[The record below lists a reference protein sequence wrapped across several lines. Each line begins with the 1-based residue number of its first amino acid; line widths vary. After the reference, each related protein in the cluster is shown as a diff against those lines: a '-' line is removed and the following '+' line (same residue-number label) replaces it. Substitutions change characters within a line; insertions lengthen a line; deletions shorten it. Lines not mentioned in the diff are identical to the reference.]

1 MDGVSMMQSSYRP
14 QAPAPTPTTEAKN
27 YPSVDYAGEKDTVVP
42 GKEYTFRA
50 ITNAK
55 GPATY
60 KWAISLDGDAKTIT
74 GDTFTFKS
82 KGKSI
87 SLNVILTITDADGNS
102 NEKTWTLKVR
112 GGKEAD

>member
-1 MDGVSMMQSSYRP
+1 MGINPIQPKYGVS
-14 QAPAPTPTTEAKN
+14 APAPVPVDAAKN

-55 GPATY
+55 GPVTY
-60 KWAISLDGDAKTIT
+60 EWEISLDGEAKTIT

-112 GGKEAD
+112 GGKEID